1 MGAKM
6 CGGGEWCGLYWG
18 AGGGAAVVGG
28 LYGGSSGF
36 RLEYRVWGEGWALG
50 YNSMKFE
57 IFLIFPES

>member
-6 CGGGEWCGLYWG
+6 CGGGNG
-18 AGGGAAVVGG
+18 AGYTGVRGGGAAVVGG

>member
-1 MGAKM
+1 MVRVILG
-6 CGGGEWCGLYWG
+6 CG
-18 AGGGAAVVGG
+18 GGGAAVVGG

-57 IFLIFPES
+57 IFLIFPKS